1 MGKLVVSLDGV
12 VIKEVQ
18 ITKDKTSLG
27 RRPYNDIVIDNL
39 AVSGEHAVL
48 QMVGADVF
56 IEDLNST
63 NGTYI
68 NGRAV
73 KKQLLQHNDTVEIG
87 KYKIKYLLEE
97 APDFEKTMVIR
108 PGANAAQAARP
119 MPAVAPGMA
128 AASGAS
134 VPMAAAGAMG
144 SPGMSARAPMPAHA
158 PSMAPAA
165 THAASHAAT
174 GFGATGLG
182 GLSPSLV
189 ASIKVLNGAAAGR
202 EVQLTKVVTTVG
214 KPGVQVASIT
224 KRPGGYVFAH
234 VEGGARPSVNGQP
247 VAAEPVHLK
256 NGDVIEL
263 AGTQMQFV
271 QA

>member
-18 ITKDKTSLG
+18 ITKDKTTLG

-68 NGRAV
+68 NGKAV
-73 KKQLLQHNDTVEIG
+73 KKQLLSHNDTVEIG
-87 KYKIKYLLEE
+87 KYKIKFMVEDGTDY
-97 APDFEKTMVIR
+97 EKTMILK
-108 PGANAAQAARP
+108 PGARPTQPGALQGAATSF
-119 MPAVAPGMA
+119 GG
-128 AASGAS
+128 SGFGSLGAS
-134 VPMAAAGAMG
+134 TIP
-144 SPGMSARAPMPAHA
+144 
-158 PSMAPAA
+158 
-165 THAASHAAT
+165 
-174 GFGATGLG
+174 
-182 GLSPSLV
+182 
-189 ASIKVLNGAAAGR
+189 ASIRVLNGAAAGR
-202 EVQLTKVVTTVG
+202 EVALTKVVTTVG

-224 KRPGGYVFAH
+224 KRPGGYVLAH
-234 VEGGARPSVNGQP
+234 VEGAAQPTVNGSP
-247 VAAEPVHLK
+247 VVGETVHLK

>member
-18 ITKDKTSLG
+18 ITKDKTTLG

-68 NGRAV
+68 NGKAI
-73 KKQLLQHNDTVEIG
+73 KKQLLSHNDTVEIG
-87 KYKIKYLLEE
+87 KYKIKYLVE
-97 APDFEKTMVIR
+97 DGTDYEKTMIMKQ
-108 PGANAAQAARP
+108 GAAAAPAGAQAYQ
-119 MPAVAPGMA
+119 
-128 AASGAS
+128 
-134 VPMAAAGAMG
+134 
-144 SPGMSARAPMPAHA
+144 H
-158 PSMAPAA
+158 
-165 THAASHAAT
+165 TQ
-174 GFGATGLG
+174 GFGASGFGSLG
-182 GLSPSLV
+182 SGSGP

-202 EVQLTKVVTTVG
+202 EVMLTKVVTTVG

-224 KRPGGYVFAH
+224 KRPGGYVLAH
-234 VEGGARPSVNGQP
+234 VEGALRPTVNGLP
-247 VAAEPVHLK
+247 VTGETVQLK
-256 NGDVIEL
+256 NGDVVEL

>member
-18 ITKDKTSLG
+18 ITKDKTTLG

-68 NGRAV
+68 NGKAV

-87 KYKIKYLLEE
+87 KYKIKYMSVETS
-97 APDFEKTMVIR
+97 DYEKTMVIK
-108 PGANAAQAARP
+108 PGSTPGGLAP
-119 MPAVAPGMA
+119 PAPFAGA
-128 AASGAS
+128 SGNSGFGALSGAS
-134 VPMAAAGAMG
+134 
-144 SPGMSARAPMPAHA
+144 S
-158 PSMAPAA
+158 
-165 THAASHAAT
+165 
-174 GFGATGLG
+174 
-182 GLSPSLV
+182 
-189 ASIKVLNGAAAGR
+189 ASIKVLNGAAVGR

-234 VEGGARPSVNGQP
+234 VEGGARPLVNGSP
-247 VAAEPVHLK
+247 VAGEPVHLK

-271 QA
+271 QS

>member
-18 ITKDKTSLG
+18 ITKDKTTLG

-48 QMVGADVF
+48 QMVGSDVF

-68 NGRAV
+68 NGKAV
-73 KKQLLQHNDTVEIG
+73 KKQLLAHNDTVEVG
-87 KYKIKYLLEE
+87 KYKIKYVVE
-97 APDFEKTMVIR
+97 DGTDYEKTMIMK
-108 PGANAAQAARP
+108 PGA
-119 MPAVAPGMA
+119 MTGS
-128 AASGAS
+128 ASGRAS
-134 VPMAAAGAMG
+134 
-144 SPGMSARAPMPAHA
+144 
-158 PSMAPAA
+158 
-165 THAASHAAT
+165 
-174 GFGATGLG
+174 GFGGLSGATGG
-182 GLSPSLV
+182 TVGPATIRV
-189 ASIKVLNGAAAGR
+189 MNGAAAGR
-202 EVQLTKVVTTVG
+202 EVALTKVVTTVG

-224 KRPGGYVFAH
+224 KRPTGYVLAH
-234 VEGGARPSVNGQP
+234 VEGSSRPTVNSAPLVGET
-247 VAAEPVHLK
+247 VSLK

-271 QA
+271 QS

>member
-18 ITKDKTSLG
+18 LTKDKTTLG

-48 QMVGADVF
+48 QMVGQDVF

-68 NGRAV
+68 NGKAV

-87 KYKIKYLLEE
+87 KYKIKYLSVESS
-97 APDFEKTMVIR
+97 DYEKTMIIK
-108 PGANAAQAARP
+108 PGAAAT
-119 MPAVAPGMA
+119 APNFQHT
-128 AASGAS
+128 
-134 VPMAAAGAMG
+134 
-144 SPGMSARAPMPAHA
+144 APM
-158 PSMAPAA
+158 SNSNFA
-165 THAASHAAT
+165 TLT
-174 GFGATGLG
+174 GT
-182 GLSPSLV
+182 SS
-189 ASIKVLNGAAAGR
+189 ASIKVLNGAAVGR
-202 EVQLTKVVTTVG
+202 EVALTKVVTTVG

-234 VEGGARPSVNGQP
+234 VEGGSRPTVNGSE
-247 VAAEPVHLK
+247 VSSDPVHLK

-271 QA
+271 QN